1 VFKTRITE
9 MLGIE
14 YPIIQGAMLWLSRA
28 ELVAAVSNAGG
39 LGIIAAL
46 TFPTAKE
53 LREEIKKTKSMTDK
67 PFAINI
73 TLLPTIRPINYEEYI
88 DVAIEEGVKI
98 IETAGRSPE
107 PYMKRLKD
115 ARVKVMH
122 KVARVKDV
130 KTAERVGVDAVTI
143 VGFEAAGHPGM
154 DDITSLVLI
163 PISVDAVSIPVIAG
177 GGIADA
183 RGFMAALALGA
194 EGVLMGTRFMASK
207 ECALH
212 PEIVQWLLQARETDT
227 LIIERSIKNA
237 ARVMKTDFAQRVLEM
252 EEKGATLE
260 ELLPM
265 ISGDRSKRSYISGD
279 VNDATIACGQVVG
292 LIHEIPT
299 VRESIEG
306 IINEAGLIRQRLYK
320 MGIPVERG
328 QKWQNGG

>member
-1 VFKTRITE
+1 MFKTRVSE
-9 MLGIE
+9 MFGIE

-39 LGIIAAL
+39 LGIISSL

-53 LREEIKKTKSMTDK
+53 LRQEIRKTKGLTDK
-67 PFAINI
+67 PFAVNI
-73 TLLPTIRPINYEEYI
+73 TMLPTLRTVNYEEYI
-88 DVAIEEGVKI
+88 DTAIEEGVNI
-98 IETAGRSPE
+98 IETAGQSPE

-122 KVARVKDV
+122 KVARVKNA
-130 KTAERVGVDAVTI
+130 KTVERMGVDAVTI

-154 DDITSLVLI
+154 DEVTSLVLI
-163 PISVDAVSIPVIAG
+163 PLTVDAVKIPVIAG
-177 GGIADA
+177 GGIGDA
-183 RGFMAALALGA
+183 RGFVAALALGA

-207 ECALH
+207 ECPIH
-212 PEIVQWLLQARETDT
+212 PRIGQWLLNARETDT

-237 ARVMKTDFAQRVLEM
+237 ARVMKTQFSQRALEM

-279 VNDATIACGQVVG
+279 VNDGAIACGQVVG
-292 LIHEIPT
+292 LINNIPSVKEI
-299 VRESIEG
+299 IDG
-306 IINEAGLIRQRLYK
+306 IINEARLISQRLQK
-320 MGIPVERG
+320 IGILGV
-328 QKWQNGG
+328 

>member
-1 VFKTRITE
+1 VFETRITE

-115 ARVKVMH
+115 AGVKVMH
-122 KVARVKDV
+122 KVARVKDA

-154 DDITSLVLI
+154 DDVTSLVLI

-212 PEIVQWLLQARETDT
+212 PEIVQWLLQAGETDT

-252 EEKGATLE
+252 EEKGATME

-292 LIHEIPT
+292 LIHDLPT
-299 VRESIEG
+299 VRESIED
-306 IINEAGLIRQRLYK
+306 IINEARLIGQRLYN

-328 QKWQNGG
+328 QKWQNGE

>member
-9 MLGIE
+9 MFGIE

-46 TFPTAKE
+46 TFPTARE
-53 LREEIKKTKSMTDK
+53 LREEIKKTKSLTDK
-67 PFAINI
+67 PFAVNI
-73 TLLPTIRPINYEEYI
+73 TLLPTLRQINYEEYI
-88 DVAIEEGVKI
+88 DAAIEEGVNI
-98 IETAGRSPE
+98 IETAGRSPK
-107 PYMKRLKD
+107 PYIKQLKD
-115 ARVKVMH
+115 AGVKIIH
-122 KVARVKDV
+122 KVARVKNV
-130 KTAERVGVDAVTI
+130 KTAERLGVDAVTI

-154 DDITSLVLI
+154 DDVTSLVLV
-163 PISVDAVSIPVIAG
+163 PLAVDAVNIPVIAG

-183 RGFMAALALGA
+183 RGFIAALALGA
-194 EGVLMGTRFMASK
+194 EGVLMGTRFMVSK
-207 ECALH
+207 ECPLH
-212 PEIVQWLLQARETDT
+212 PKIVQWMLQARETDT
-227 LIIERSIKNA
+227 LMIERSIKNA

-260 ELLPM
+260 QLLPM

-279 VNDATIACGQVVG
+279 VNDAAIACGQVVG

-306 IINEAGLIRQRLYK
+306 IINEARLIGQRLYK
-320 MGIPVERG
+320 IGMPVERG
-328 QKWQNGG
+328 